1 MDLIVT
7 PAPEQ
12 QAHRGTLVLFGENYD
27 CALGRTGI
35 RPDKHEGDG
44 ATPVG
49 RFALREI
56 RYRADRLTL
65 PDTPILATPTGK
77 HDGWCDDPVD
87 PAYNR
92 AVALPYGASAERMWR
107 DDGLYDLLVILGQ
120 NDAPPVAGLGSAI
133 FLHCA
138 NVGNDGELGPTE
150 GCIAL
155 PRDTLL
161 ALVPRLTPDMMI
173 DIRTD

>member
-1 MDLIVT
+1 MDLLVT
-7 PAPEQ
+7 PGPGQ
-12 QAHRGTLVLFGENYD
+12 QAHRGTLQLFGENHD

-35 RPDKHEGDG
+35 RPDKREGDG

-65 PDTPILATPTGK
+65 PDTPITATSIMPT
-77 HDGWCDDPVD
+77 DGWCDDPAD

-92 AVALPYGASAERMWR
+92 AVVLPHRTSAESMWR
-107 DDGLYDLLVILGQ
+107 DDGLYDLLVILGH
-120 NDAPPVAGLGSAI
+120 NAFPPVAGLGSAI

-138 NVGNDGELGPTE
+138 NVGQRGELGPTE
-150 GCIAL
+150 GCVAL
-155 PRDTLL
+155 PHDTLL
-161 ALVPRLTPDMMI
+161 ALVPRLTPEMMI
-173 DIRTD
+173 DIRAR

>member
-1 MDLIVT
+1 MNLIVT
-7 PAPEQ
+7 PTGG
-12 QAHRGTLVLFGENYD
+12 HHGTLDAFGVTHA
-27 CALGRTGI
+27 CALGRAGVST
-35 RPDKHEGDG
+35 DKREGDG

-65 PDTPILATPTGK
+65 PKCGLAATPIARD
-77 HDGWCDDPVD
+77 DGWCDDPAD

-92 AVALPYGASAERMWR
+92 PVTHPHPGSAEHMWR
-107 DDGLYDLLVILGQ
+107 DDALYDLVVILGH
-120 NDAPPVAGLGSAI
+120 NDAPPVPGQGSAI

-138 NVGNDGELGPTE
+138 RQDRDGKLGETE

-161 ALVPRLTPDMMI
+161 ALAPQLAPGMMI
-173 DIRTD
+173 EIRPA